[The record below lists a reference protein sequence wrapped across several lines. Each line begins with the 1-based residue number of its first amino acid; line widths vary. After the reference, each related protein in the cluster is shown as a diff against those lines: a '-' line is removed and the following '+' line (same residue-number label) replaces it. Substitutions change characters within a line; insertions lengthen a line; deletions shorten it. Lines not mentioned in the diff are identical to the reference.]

1 MRSRGVLSDEQ
12 WEKIRPHLP
21 KLSSRGRP
29 WADNRACLEG
39 ILWVLR
45 TGARWRD
52 VPEPFPSGSTCWR
65 RLKLWSEQDV
75 WLNMWRAFLREL
87 DDGQLLDWEECFVDG
102 TFASAKKRGDAV
114 GKTKRGKGTKLM
126 VVADGQG
133 IPVGI
138 SLHSASPAEVTLVE
152 ETLDTVQVNDAQM
165 MRLIADKA
173 YDSAPLRKRLA

>member
-102 TFASAKKRGDAV
+102 TFASAKKGAMPSEKPSGARAQSLWWWQTV
-114 GKTKRGKGTKLM
+114 RVYLWEFRSTP
-126 VVADGQG
+126 
-133 IPVGI
+133 PV
-138 SLHSASPAEVTLVE
+138 L
-152 ETLDTVQVNDAQM
+152 Q
-165 MRLIADKA
+165 R
-173 YDSAPLRKRLA
+173 